1 MTEPASISDPL
12 LTQLQLLIAR
22 KFRTGTSPGEFLT
35 ADEPLIG
42 GRLGLDSLDPLELG
56 LQIEEKFGI
65 AIGSAADTSAAF
77 ASLAHLADFI
87 RRHPPLHPV
96 AA

>member
-35 ADEPLIG
+35 ADETLIG
-42 GRLGLDSLDPLELG
+42 GRLGLDSLDALELG

-65 AIGSAADTSAAF
+65 AIGSAADTRAAF